1 MKKMQLEYE
10 IKYGKKN
17 LGCSVTYNLE
27 IYEIPSTETYP
38 YPTRIIDT
46 CGFCDARGI
55 DYDSKIIE
63 DIKNLFVNSKIDN
76 LNAICLIF
84 KANDTRAHTRAEYII
99 NKFLSLFSD
108 DFLNNFII
116 IFTFAHFSADILTP
130 KTLEGSLT
138 FVKVFGNIENLTKF
152 CFNNYGYFTNDRIDY
167 DSIYDNNTINF
178 NNFFKYLT
186 ELNHI
191 IFENSKKIMNSL
203 IYIEKE
209 LEKINFKIE
218 EINGEIKHL
227 IEEKKNQVLKN
238 NIF

>member
-99 NKFLSLFSD
+99 NP
-108 DFLNNFII
+108 LNSHIRAHTQRKHDNVSGGLDYLKGLINSYHYLVM
-116 IFTFAHFSADILTP
+116 IF
-130 KTLEGSLT
+130 
-138 FVKVFGNIENLTKF
+138 
-152 CFNNYGYFTNDRIDY
+152 
-167 DSIYDNNTINF
+167 
-178 NNFFKYLT
+178 
-186 ELNHI
+186 
-191 IFENSKKIMNSL
+191 
-203 IYIEKE
+203 
-209 LEKINFKIE
+209 
-218 EINGEIKHL
+218 
-227 IEEKKNQVLKN
+227 
-238 NIF
+238 